1 MQLFLEAVALRGKV
15 VRLLR
20 VHRVAGFCRLRHQLL
35 QFAFA
40 HALQFLL
47 ARDDV
52 ERQLAEIRRVLVVQ
66 AVEHGNVLEQLRL
79 IPFQRGRDIFD
90 VHIRLVIACLH
101 ALNAVVGTVE
111 DFEDALGFFRV
122 RLKALQFND
131 EVFQHLADFARVRRA
146 DGLQRALG
154 EIADVLLRIRAEEQ
168 HMVRVGDVQ
177 LGQKVLNR
185 GALGGGQLALVEA
198 GRGRLGAGLRLRG
211 GSGRHGKRLRCGRC
225 GGSGLLL
232 NALRGGC
239 GRRDG
244 IGNIRREGKHREL
257 ISHGKILLV
266 YIDNC

>member
-1 MQLFLEAVALRGKV
+1 MELFLEAVALRGKV

-35 QFAFA
+35 QFALTN
-40 HALQFLL
+40 ALQFLF

-66 AVEHGNVLEQLRL
+66 AVEHGNVLKQLRL

-90 VHIRLVIACLH
+90 VHIRLAVARLH
-101 ALNAVVGTVE
+101 ALNTVVGTVE
-111 DFEDALGFFRV
+111 DFEDALGFFRI

-198 GRGRLGAGLRLRG
+198 GCGRLGAGLRLLC
-211 GSGRHGKRLRCGRC
+211 GSGRHGKRFRC
-225 GGSGLLL
+225 S
-232 NALRGGC
+232 
-239 GRRDG
+239 
-244 IGNIRREGKHREL
+244 
-257 ISHGKILLV
+257 
-266 YIDNC
+266 

>member
-1 MQLFLEAVALRGKV
+1 M
-15 VRLLR
+15 
-20 VHRVAGFCRLRHQLL
+20 
-35 QFAFA
+35 
-40 HALQFLL
+40 
-47 ARDDV
+47 
-52 ERQLAEIRRVLVVQ
+52 
-66 AVEHGNVLEQLRL
+66 
-79 IPFQRGRDIFD
+79 
-90 VHIRLVIACLH
+90 
-101 ALNAVVGTVE
+101 E

-154 EIADVLLRIRAEEQ
+154 EIADVFLCIRAEEQ

-185 GALGGGQLALVEA
+185 GALGGGH
-198 GRGRLGAGLRLRG
+198 LGAGLRLRG
-211 GSGRHGKRLRCGRC
+211 GSGRRGKRFSCGRC
-225 GGSGLLL
+225 GGGLLL